1 MIVSGRPT
9 DNDFSSV
16 WTNVA
21 EGPFGSEAEART
33 YLKEELQKKK
43 TVNPELFRKLE
54 EDEKFVRFPAEY
66 QKFRKPIVPEELKK

>member
-1 MIVSGRPT
+1 MDSSGTPLGMIVSGRPT

-43 TVNPELFRKLE
+43 TVNPE
-54 EDEKFVRFPAEY
+54 
-66 QKFRKPIVPEELKK
+66 